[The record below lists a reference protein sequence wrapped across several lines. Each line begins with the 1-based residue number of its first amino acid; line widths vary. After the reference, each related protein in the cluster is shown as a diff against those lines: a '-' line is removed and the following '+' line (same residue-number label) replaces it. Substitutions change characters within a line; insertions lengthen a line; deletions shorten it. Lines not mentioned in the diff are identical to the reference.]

1 MCDCTRA
8 RACVCVCARVS
19 VFVCE
24 CVCVCVCVCFA
35 FCFVFCVAFIFCD
48 LRLIFV
54 LCLFYVHL
62 HHLFAVILYNAT
74 NSSDTDIAGKH
85 KICKTRFVRTHKLPI
100 TPCSMP
106 FNVCFDEIILNF
118 VPPFFFNTY
127 FCFQCNLHKHKK
139 QTQTQTQEQTHTTNT
154 QHKHTAHKH
163 TSGGNIPHLL
173 CNTNVVTGQNCSNT

>member
-1 MCDCTRA
+1 MF
-8 RACVCVCARVS
+8 CVLRS
-19 VFVCE
+19 VYVL
-24 CVCVCVCVCFA
+24 CFA

-74 NSSDTDIAGKH
+74 NSSDTDTAGKH

-100 TPCSMP
+100 APCSMP

-118 VPPFFFNTY
+118 APPFFFNTLR
-127 FCFQCNLHKHKK
+127 QSKSPPVVSPSGRSA
-139 QTQTQTQEQTHTTNT
+139 EAWGSRTNAAS
-154 QHKHTAHKH
+154 TANA
-163 TSGGNIPHLL
+163 SG
-173 CNTNVVTGQNCSNT
+173 

>member
-1 MCDCTRA
+1 M
-8 RACVCVCARVS
+8 
-19 VFVCE
+19 
-24 CVCVCVCVCFA
+24 
-35 FCFVFCVAFIFCD
+35 FCVAFIFCD

-74 NSSDTDIAGKH
+74 NSSDTDTAGKH

-100 TPCSMP
+100 APCSMP

-163 TSGGNIPHLL
+163 TSGSGLRPGLGRTFL
-173 CNTNVVTGQNCSNT
+173 SPYSRSPREPLAPVLFSCSSHAPLV